1 MIEKIKQKLFT
12 REIILYLVAGV
23 LTTIVNIISYHI
35 FCNIIG
41 IESLISN
48 GIAWVLSVL
57 FAYVA
62 NDRFVFVQEKMTKQQ
77 EFKKFIKF
85 ITARLFSFGVDEAG
99 MFLFVEIVFVHNII
113 AKIIMNVI
121 VVILNYIFSKVFIFK
136 NKDTINIE
144 DEIKE
149 SNLKIK

>member
-136 NKDTINIE
+136 NKDTI
-144 DEIKE
+144 K
-149 SNLKIK
+149 

>member
-62 NDRFVFVQEKMTKQQ
+62 NDKFVFVQEKMTKQQ
-77 EFKKFIKF
+77 EFKKFVKF

-99 MFLFVEIVFVHNII
+99 MFLFVEIVFIHNII

-136 NKDTINIE
+136 NKDTI
-144 DEIKE
+144 K
-149 SNLKIK
+149 

>member
-23 LTTIVNIISYHI
+23 LTTIINIISYHI

-57 FAYVA
+57 FAYIA
-62 NDRFVFVQEKMTKQQ
+62 NDKFVFVQEKMTKQQ
-77 EFKKFIKF
+77 EFKKFVKF

-99 MFLFVEIVFVHNII
+99 MFLFVEIVFIHNII

-136 NKDTINIE
+136 NKDTI
-144 DEIKE
+144 K
-149 SNLKIK
+149 

>member
-62 NDRFVFVQEKMTKQQ
+62 NDKFVFVQEKMTKQQ
-77 EFKKFIKF
+77 EFKKFVKF
-85 ITARLFSFGVDEAG
+85 ITARLFSFGVDEVG
-99 MFLFVEIVFVHNII
+99 MFLFVEIVFIHNII

-136 NKDTINIE
+136 NKDTI
-144 DEIKE
+144 K
-149 SNLKIK
+149 

>member
-99 MFLFVEIVFVHNII
+99 MFLFVEIVFIHNII

-136 NKDTINIE
+136 NKDTI
-144 DEIKE
+144 K
-149 SNLKIK
+149 

>member
-48 GIAWVLSVL
+48 GMAWVLSVL

-62 NDRFVFVQEKMTKQQ
+62 NDKFVFVQEKMTKQQ

-99 MFLFVEIVFVHNII
+99 MFLFVEIVFIHNII

-136 NKDTINIE
+136 NKDTI
-144 DEIKE
+144 K
-149 SNLKIK
+149 

>member
-77 EFKKFIKF
+77 EFKKFVKF

-99 MFLFVEIVFVHNII
+99 MFLFVEIVFIHNII

-136 NKDTINIE
+136 NKDTI
-144 DEIKE
+144 K
-149 SNLKIK
+149 

>member
-12 REIILYLVAGV
+12 REIVLYLVAGV

-62 NDRFVFVQEKMTKQQ
+62 NDKFVFVQEKMTKQQ
-77 EFKKFIKF
+77 EFKKFVKF

-99 MFLFVEIVFVHNII
+99 MFLFVEIVFIHNII

-136 NKDTINIE
+136 NKDTI
-144 DEIKE
+144 K
-149 SNLKIK
+149 

>member
-23 LTTIVNIISYHI
+23 LTTIVNIISYHT

-99 MFLFVEIVFVHNII
+99 MFLFVEIVFIHNII

-136 NKDTINIE
+136 NKDTI
-144 DEIKE
+144 K
-149 SNLKIK
+149 

>member
-12 REIILYLVAGV
+12 REIIMYLIAGV

-35 FCNIIG
+35 FCNVMG
-41 IESLISN
+41 IESLVSN

-62 NDRFVFVQEKMTKQQ
+62 NDKFVFVQEKMTKQE

-99 MFLFVEIVFVHNII
+99 MFLLVDIVFLYNLA

-121 VVILNYIFSKVFIFK
+121 VVILNYIFSKLFIFK
-136 NKDTINIE
+136 NKETIKIE
-144 DEIKE
+144 D
-149 SNLKIK
+149 